1 VGQAVQTIQ
10 VSATADLLTTENATI
25 GTVIE
30 QKRITDLPLNGRNFF
45 SLVALSP
52 NVTFGFTPAAQASG
66 RMGGTRSTLTMS
78 LSGARATWANYTLDG
93 ITNTDVDFNL
103 YIVLPSVDAL
113 QEFKVQSGIYPAE
126 FGREAGQIN
135 VSTRSGTN
143 GYHGTAFEFLRNDAL
158 DSKPYDFVNS
168 HRPKRPYRQNQ
179 YGYTLGGPVQI
190 PKLFNGR
197 NRLFFMTNFEGF
209 KSRTTATNLATT
221 LTPAMRNGDF
231 SVVPSPLQDPASRVG
246 SAPNITSTPFPGN
259 QNSAEPLRQKLF
271 VAHEPVRPVAEPA
284 PGGRRVASKQLPI
297 PGQDSGGQESVHR
310 AQRLQRELELAVVR
324 PL

>member
-10 VSATADLLTTENATI
+10 VSATADLLTSENATV

-158 DSKPYDFVNS
+158 DSKPYDLSILIAPSV
-168 HRPKRPYRQNQ
+168 P
-179 YGYTLGGPVQI
+179 I
-190 PKLFNGR
+190 GR
-197 NRLFFMTNFEGF
+197 INMATRWGDQC
-209 KSRTTATNLATT
+209 KSRN
-221 LTPAMRNGDF
+221 F
-231 SVVPSPLQDPASRVG
+231 STDETGCSS
-246 SAPNITSTPFPGN
+246 
-259 QNSAEPLRQKLF
+259 
-271 VAHEPVRPVAEPA
+271 
-284 PGGRRVASKQLPI
+284 
-297 PGQDSGGQESVHR
+297 
-310 AQRLQRELELAVVR
+310 
-324 PL
+324 